1 MNIHPSRPD
10 HEKKQ
15 QEQTNNQ
22 TNHKR
27 IKHPYCVHNWPV
39 RIRQSLVIVVA
50 IPSSNIIDDLRIH
63 LLLTYKVVTSNNRE

>member
-1 MNIHPSRPD
+1 MN
-10 HEKKQ
+10 E
-15 QEQTNNQ
+15 
-22 TNHKR
+22 
-27 IKHPYCVHNWPV
+27 KHPYCVHDWPV